1 MSSYAPAAAVRRRT
15 AARAWRLRGVY
26 AFLVPSFLLLLAFDY
41 LPFVL
46 AIWRSLYDWNG
57 LTIANYIGLQ
67 NYQEIL
73 ADRYFWTSVRVVLII
88 LAFNLTL
95 PLLGP
100 ILVAEAIFNLVSR
113 RSQYFW
119 RTLLIVPA
127 VVPMLVHLLLWR
139 FIYNPVNG
147 PANLLLK
154 SLGLPPQT
162 WLADANLA
170 LPAYLAIGFPWA
182 GGVWMLIYLAGLIN
196 ISQEVVDASVIDGAS
211 RFRRILHIDLPL
223 IMGQLKLSVILTC
236 IGTLQQFVGI
246 FVLTAGGP
254 NFATYVPGMYLYD
267 SGFGRGR
274 MGFASAI
281 GVIIFV
287 AVLALTYVNQRYMKS
302 SVEYEAK

>member
-1 MSSYAPAAAVRRRT
+1 MISPSPAAARVRS
-15 AARAWRLRGVY
+15 APRAWRLRGVY
-26 AFLVPSFLLLLAFDY
+26 VFLVPSFLLLIAFDY

-57 LTIANYIGLQ
+57 TTISNFIGLQ

-73 ADRYFWTSVRVVLII
+73 TDSYFWGSVRVISII
-88 LAFNLTL
+88 LAFDMTL

-100 ILVAEAIFNLVSR
+100 ILVAEAIFNL
-113 RSQYFW
+113 RSTRAQYFW

-162 WLADANLA
+162 WLADASLA

-196 ISQEVVDASVIDGAS
+196 IPNEVIDASVIDGAS

-223 IMGQLKLSVILTC
+223 ITGQIKLSLILTC

-246 FVLTAGGP
+246 FILTAGGP
-254 NFATYVPGMYLYD
+254 NFSTYVPGLYLYEA
-267 SGFGRGR
+267 GFGRGR
-274 MGFASAI
+274 MGYASAV
-281 GVIIFV
+281 GVIIFLV
-287 AVLALTYVNQRYMKS
+287 VLALTYVNQRYMES
-302 SVEYEAK
+302 STEYEAR

>member
-1 MSSYAPAAAVRRRT
+1 VSSSSPAAIARART
-15 AARAWRLRGVY
+15 LPRAWRLRGVY
-26 AFLVPSFLLLLAFDY
+26 VFLVPAFLLLIAFDY
-41 LPFVL
+41 LPFAL
-46 AIWRSLYDWNG
+46 AIWRSFYDWNG
-57 LTIANYIGLQ
+57 LTIANFIGIQ

-73 ADRYFWTSVRVVLII
+73 NDRYFWTSVRVVGII
-88 LAFNLTL
+88 LLFNLTL
-95 PLLGP
+95 PLIGP
-100 ILVAEAIFNLVSR
+100 ILVAEAIFNLVSK

-139 FIYNPVNG
+139 FIYNPFNG

-162 WLADANLA
+162 WLADQNLA
-170 LPAYLAIGFPWA
+170 LASYLAIGFPWA

-196 ISQEVVDASVIDGAS
+196 IPNEVIDASIIDGAS

-223 IMGQLKLSVILTC
+223 IMGQIKLSLILTC

-274 MGFASAI
+274 MGFASAV
-281 GVIIFV
+281 GVMIFV
-287 AVLALTYVNQRYMKS
+287 VVLALTYVNQRYMKS
-302 SVEYEAK
+302 SVEYEAR